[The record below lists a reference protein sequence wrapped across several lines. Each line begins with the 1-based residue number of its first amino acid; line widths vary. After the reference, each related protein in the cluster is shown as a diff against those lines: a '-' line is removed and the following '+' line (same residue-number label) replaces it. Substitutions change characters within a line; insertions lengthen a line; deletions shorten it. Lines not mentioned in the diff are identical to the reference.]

1 MVKVCCFINSIESNT
16 MKKII
21 TLLAASMLSVSAFAG
36 GSILGDTTTA
46 TAIANPVAN
55 ATSVSNATAVGHA
68 SAVVGVV
75 TNQDQL
81 QGQVQ
86 GQQQGQSQNQA
97 NKQTNSQNMTYNE
110 SSNVHYSGKYT
121 VKTNAAVFAPNAYA
135 SSPCRIGLSAG
146 VSVVGLGLSGGGS
159 VEDEGCTMRENAR
172 ILNSLGANEAALLL
186 MCSDAN
192 VARVLSICPQPAAE

>member
-1 MVKVCCFINSIESNT
+1 

-36 GSILGDTTTA
+36 GSFLGDTTTA
-46 TAIANPVAN
+46 TAIANPIAN

-75 TNQDQL
+75 TNQDQV
-81 QGQVQ
+81 QGQLQ
-86 GQQQGQSQNQA
+86 GQQQGQSQTSKQA
-97 NKQTNSQNMTYNE
+97 NTQSMTYNE